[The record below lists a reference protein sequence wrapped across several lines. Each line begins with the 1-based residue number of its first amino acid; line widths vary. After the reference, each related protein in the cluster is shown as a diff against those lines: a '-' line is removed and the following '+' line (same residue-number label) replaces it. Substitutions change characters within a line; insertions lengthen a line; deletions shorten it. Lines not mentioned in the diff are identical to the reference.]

1 MYLEQSSRIFKR
13 IQKYPVPKK
22 IKFTVAGIQ
31 WKITLHAKKHN
42 VEKKQSVKIN
52 LEMKLMIG
60 QVDKDIKTYT
70 MIIFHM
76 FKKVEH
82 GFLTLALPFGAR

>member
-1 MYLEQSSRIFKR
+1 
-13 IQKYPVPKK
+13 
-22 IKFTVAGIQ
+22 
-31 WKITLHAKKHN
+31 
-42 VEKKQSVKIN
+42 
-52 LEMKLMIG
+52 MKLMIG